1 MSALPQVWHEASLD
15 TIIRNLFALDWRKSP
30 KVYTEVPLAELEIL
44 RGERTVVALH
54 HPTKRFWRRFWK
66 DTTAV

>member
-1 MSALPQVWHEASLD
+1 MNALPQVYTEAALD
-15 TIIRNLFALDWRKSP
+15 TTVRALFTLDWRKSP

-54 HPTKRFWRRFWK
+54 HPTKHFWRRFWK
-66 DTTAV
+66 DDTAP